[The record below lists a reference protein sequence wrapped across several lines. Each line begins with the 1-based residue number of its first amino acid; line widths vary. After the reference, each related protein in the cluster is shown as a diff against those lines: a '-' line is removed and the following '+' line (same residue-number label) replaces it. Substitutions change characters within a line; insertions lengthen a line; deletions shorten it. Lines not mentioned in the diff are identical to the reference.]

1 MKAHNFSLRCFVI
14 FGILA
19 VSIMLPCF
27 TAFADIP
34 VGGQKVVLIDEN
46 NKINAPE
53 VIASVADMITNKTE
67 IAIAKAAAD
76 AAKSAVREGTNL
88 VATTISKIVQNEFVV
103 YRHGETDSLGV
114 LVALPEDTKCQVI
127 DFSPNIE
134 SDANG
139 RMRHEL
145 IYATTE
151 NADVVTPAIKYSNT
165 INKETSPS
173 SFTIL
178 PDTVEWGTVNTVF
191 TNAQGTVYNYAYSV
205 KFWTDASSQGYFI
218 VYLDADDAIG
228 EGQTFDIVGGITGG
242 LTAEVPVA
250 SDTLVFKGGLLVD
263 IKKEE

>member
-1 MKAHNFSLRCFVI
+1 MKPHYFSLMFFVG

-19 VSIMLPCF
+19 ISIMFPCF

-53 VIASVADMITNKTE
+53 VIASVADMTTNKTE
-67 IAIAKAAAD
+67 IAIAQAAAN
-76 AAKSAVREGTNL
+76 AAKNAVREGTNL
-88 VATTISKIVQNEFVV
+88 VSSTISKIVQNEFVV

-114 LVALPEDTKCQVI
+114 LVVLPEDTKCQVI

-134 SDANG
+134 SDSNG
-139 RMRHEL
+139 RIRHEL

-165 INKETSPS
+165 VNKDTS

-178 PDTVEWGTVNTVF
+178 TDTVEWGTVNTVF
-191 TNAQGTVYNYAYSV
+191 TNALGTVYNYAYSV

-218 VYLDADDAIG
+218 VYLDADDATG

-242 LTAEVPVA
+242 LTVEVPVA
-250 SDTLVFKGGLLVD
+250 TDTLVFKGGLLVD